1 MKKYIAV
8 NLFLDRDSSGIKATR
23 KAILSDSIYKDQSI
37 LYKGFK
43 DLNDKLTGKEL
54 MHKTG
59 KGIEATLLSFC
70 SQLCFSFVETAG
82 SIHPPVVGFIEN

>member
-1 MKKYIAV
+1 M
-8 NLFLDRDSSGIKATR
+8 NSL
-23 KAILSDSIYKDQSI
+23 YKDRSE

-43 DLNDKLTGKEL
+43 DLDDKLTGKE
-54 MHKTG
+54 MRIKRV
-59 KGIEATLLSFC
+59 KRIEVTLLSFC